1 MAESACTLFGEI
13 CREDVAT
20 AGGKGANLGDMVRAG
35 LPVPP
40 GFVICAQVYRKVAEN
55 CGLDARIDTL
65 LAELDYSSAEQLR
78 KAEEEIRGLF
88 ADVPINGELRAAI
101 LERYRGMGAD
111 RETSADERRLTDVR
125 VAVRS
130 SATAEDLA
138 GASFAGQQET
148 ILNVTGADNLLD
160 AVLQC
165 WSSLYTCQAIFYR
178 HQRGF
183 GGTQV
188 SMAVV
193 IQQMVDA
200 EKSGVIFTVDPVTR
214 NRFNMVIEAVWGLGE
229 GIVSGALTPDHYKV
243 DRETCEVIH
252 EFVPRKP
259 FMYTR
264 GSGCH
269 GVVKSEVPSARV
281 SARVLTDAELRELVD
296 LGNRIEEHFGCPQ
309 DIEWGI
315 EGGRIYLL
323 QSRPITCL

>member
-1 MAESACTLFGEI
+1 MAERECTLFGEI

-20 AGGKGANLGDMVRAG
+20 AGGKGANLGDMVQAG

-40 GFVICAQVYRKVAEN
+40 GFVICAQAYRKVAES
-55 CGLDARIDTL
+55 CGLDARIDAL
-65 LAELDYSSAEQLR
+65 LAELDYSSAGQL
-78 KAEEEIRGLF
+78 KEAEEEIRGLF
-88 ADVPINGELRAAI
+88 ADIPINGELRAAI
-101 LERYRGMGAD
+101 LERYRAMGAD
-111 RETSADERRLTDVR
+111 RAPSSGERHDVR

-160 AVLQC
+160 AVLRC
-165 WSSLYTCQAIFYR
+165 WSSLYTSQAIFYR

-183 GGTQV
+183 DGTQV

-193 IQQMVDA
+193 VQQMVDA

-214 NRFNMVIEAVWGLGE
+214 NRFNMVVEAVWGLGE
-229 GIVSGALTPDHYKV
+229 GIVSGAFTPDHYKL
-243 DRETCEVIH
+243 DRETYEVLYK
-252 EFVPRKP
+252 FVPRKP

-264 GSGCH
+264 GSGGH
-269 GVVKSEVPSARV
+269 GVVKSEVPSDRV
-281 SARVLTDAELRELVD
+281 SARVLADAELRELVD
-296 LGNRIEEHFGCPQ
+296 LGNSIEEHFGCPQ

>member
-1 MAESACTLFGEI
+1 MTENACTLFGEI
-13 CREDVAT
+13 CREDVPT
-20 AGGKGANLGDMVRAG
+20 AGGKGANLGDMVQAG

-40 GFVICAQVYRKVAEN
+40 GFVICAQAYRKVAED
-55 CGLDARIDTL
+55 CGLDARINAL
-65 LAELDYSSAEQLR
+65 LAELDYTSARGLK
-78 KAEEEIRGLF
+78 KAEREIRALF
-88 ADVPINGELRAAI
+88 ADIPLNGDLCAAI
-101 LERYRGMGAD
+101 LHRYGAMGAD
-111 RETSADERRLTDVR
+111 RATSANEGCPAGVR

-148 ILNVTGADNLLD
+148 ILNVTGADDLLD
-160 AVLQC
+160 AVLRC
-165 WSSLYTCQAIFYR
+165 WSSLYTSQAIFYR

-183 GGTQV
+183 DGTQV

-193 IQQMVDA
+193 VQQMVDA

-229 GIVSGALTPDHYKV
+229 GVVSGALTPDHYKL
-243 DRETCEVIH
+243 DRETYEVLH
-252 EFVPRKP
+252 AFVPRKP
-259 FMYTR
+259 LMYTR
-264 GSGCH
+264 GGDGH
-269 GVVKSEVPSARV
+269 GVMKSEVPPDRV

-315 EGGRIYLL
+315 EGGRVYLL